1 MSWRIGLDQ
10 VRSATKSEVPTL
22 TRRRRTPPLRR
33 IFTVARHL
41 GVALALWYVTD
52 RRKDRTDSRRGL
64 SRRFRGAFAKLGPTY
79 IKLGQILSSGEGI
92 FPAELVGEFKQLR
105 DHVPPESF
113 ADVKATIE
121 ADMGR
126 PLEEIFAEFDE
137 APIAAASIAQVHAAR
152 LLTGERVVV
161 KVQRPRVAALV
172 RHDLAVMSFLAPHL
186 VGRIPIA
193 VLANPPALITL
204 FAETIVEELDFRL
217 EAENMLDVASILV
230 AVDQRAIVVPRP
242 HPTLVTPRVLVM
254 ERLSGFSWDDVTGMK
269 EAGIDTEAVLRAAIV
284 SFLEGTM
291 LFGIFHGDL
300 HGGNLFVQQDGRVA
314 LLDFGI
320 TGRMNEVQRLAFLRL
335 IVGATMNDVRG
346 QVEALKVLGAL
357 APDADTDQVI
367 ADLGLNDAPVDVT
380 QMTAV
385 ELTGELKELTKALLA
400 HGAKIPKELMLF
412 VKNILFI
419 DAAVGA
425 FAPDI
430 DLFGELT
437 AIAAYF
443 ATRYGERI
451 AGEIGV
457 DPRAQEV
464 DLTGVRSSLGVGEDV
479 EHLSYRELQQRREAL
494 RKKFEQEREENEG
507 RDR

>member
-1 MSWRIGLDQ
+1 MSWRHGLQ
-10 VRSATKSEVPTL
+10 AVRSATKAEVPTL

-33 IFTVARHL
+33 IFTVARRL

-52 RRKDRTDSRRGL
+52 RRKGRTQSRAGL
-64 SRRFRGAFAKLGPTY
+64 SRRLRGAFAKLGPTY

-92 FPAELVGEFKQLR
+92 FPQELVGEFKQLR
-105 DHVPPESF
+105 DRVPPETF
-113 ADVKATIE
+113 ADVRKIIE

-126 PLEEIFAEFDE
+126 PLHEIFAEFDE

-152 LLTGERVVV
+152 LTTGERVVV
-161 KVQRPRVAALV
+161 KVQRPKVAALV
-172 RHDLAVMSFLAPHL
+172 RHDLAVMSFLAPHMI
-186 VGRIPIA
+186 GRIPVA

-242 HPTLVTPRVLVM
+242 HPMLVTPRVLVM
-254 ERLSGFSWDDVTGMK
+254 ERLSGFSWDDVEGMK
-269 EAGIDTEAVLRAAIV
+269 DAGIDTEAVLRAAIV

-300 HGGNLFVQQDGRVA
+300 HGGNLFVQADGRVA

-320 TGRMNEVQRLAFLRL
+320 TGRMNEVQRRAFLRL
-335 IVGATMNDVRG
+335 IVGGTMNDVRG

-357 APDADTDQVI
+357 AEDADTDEVI
-367 ADLGLNDAPVDVT
+367 ADLGLDEAPVDVT
-380 QMTAV
+380 KMTAA
-385 ELTGELKELTKALLA
+385 ELTGELRELTKALLA

-430 DLFGELT
+430 DLFAEIT

-457 DPRAQEV
+457 DPRTQ
-464 DLTGVRSSLGVGEDV
+464 DLDLSGVRSSFGVGDDV
-479 EHLSYRELQQRREAL
+479 EHLSYRELQQRRETV
-494 RKKFEQEREENEG
+494 RKKFELERQKHDG